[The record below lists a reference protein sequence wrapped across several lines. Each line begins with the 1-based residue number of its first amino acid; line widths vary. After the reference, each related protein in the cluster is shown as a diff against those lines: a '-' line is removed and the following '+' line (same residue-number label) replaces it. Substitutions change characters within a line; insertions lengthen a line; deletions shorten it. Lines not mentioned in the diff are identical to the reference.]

1 MRGAPGPLW
10 ALRIVQMEEYVARNS
25 ADSIAFNCRRL
36 DVCLGRRVGRGIS
49 VIIRVLLGNGAIDL
63 DRRGMLSGHGHG
75 DVSGSHAAGGREYA
89 VRPASQV
96 QGGLARCVRRG
107 RLPAARLVRQRD
119 VRAGRPGCWT
129 GPCHFLVWLV
139 RPGELSGPLRL
150 RLRRVSQRRR
160 HCKPVQARASAAST
174 AALLSGTP
182 VGVLNCSIH
191 RVGFISQTSGFPS
204 SGCAGALRGL
214 RFGLTP
220 RTASGVR
227 SASRI
232 VVAAGSGVVSVA
244 ASRVIATMMRNV
256 G

>member
-1 MRGAPGPLW
+1 MRGVPGPLW

-119 VRAGRPGCWT
+119 VRAGRPGLPLPGLA
-129 GPCHFLVWLV
+129 GPPWRAIRTVTV
-139 RPGELSGPLRL
+139 AVEAGEPTPSALQTRAGEGERRKHGCAAQRHAGRSPQLQHPP
-150 RLRRVSQRRR
+150 RRVHLSDLRVSIQWMRRGATR
-160 HCKPVQARASAAST
+160 VAFRAHAADSVRC
-174 AALLSGTP
+174 AIRQPHRRCG
-182 VGVLNCSIH
+182 
-191 RVGFISQTSGFPS
+191 RVG
-204 SGCAGALRGL
+204 C
-214 RFGLTP
+214 
-220 RTASGVR
+220 GVGR
-227 SASRI
+227 
-232 VVAAGSGVVSVA
+232 
-244 ASRVIATMMRNV
+244 RV
-256 G
+256 